1 MSIMQR
7 LDLTFTD
14 DTQKNV
20 IIHEYGDKFV
30 MMITDDGLFRY
41 FPQND
46 KPKIYDTAQE
56 AFEEISKLWNF
67 SEAISIKTT
76 NEFIKV
82 EDLKVM
88 FDCGVEYA

>member
-1 MSIMQR
+1 MYIMQR

-14 DTQKNV
+14 DTQKSV

-30 MMITDDGLFRY
+30 LMITDDGLFRY